1 MLIAKD
7 AKVLYQKTIG
17 LVEYSHVQYIN
28 EKSDA
33 YGNTPEGLEIY
44 INPHKEGM
52 PSFDDEGE
60 RIYDGSENYNRVS
73 WETIISDYVDS
84 VETFDFNVISKIVIT
99 ASKDTN
105 ELELPRML
113 ELEKIALL
121 TKFKKIE
128 IHCED
133 DLLNAD
139 NLRNPSDDAI
149 YVKNGNLDFLTAT
162 DEISFFMMN
171 FPNGITSTKDCS
183 TVYTFDTCAIWG
195 EINIRDNKQKAWFE
209 FKNPSLID
217 VDTIKITDVAKVEI
231 TSAKFYTTQDSIEEK
246 SQSIVPNRAG
256 ERMEVFHWG
265 EDFNY
270 VSSDSVLISENYS
283 PTVGER
289 MSPSFLFQNC
299 KNVLILGFYV
309 YGQLSSP
316 LTFKND
322 GLVQVISLDG
332 IPKAIENLPGES
344 IFVDSCTEVT
354 ISNVTFP
361 CINIFNCATA
371 AVSTVT
377 IAGLAVPKKYGV
389 RMAKIAKEA
398 LVASLKYM
406 KGSVETGVLVSFVS
420 GDACVIGDSV
430 FSDLKTAISIT
441 GTEKSALVSS
451 CTFENVEV
459 GINVKNTVDDISVN
473 NCVFSDCGKS
483 MKIDSV
489 SRLVSGDSKFL
500 GKKNVALDSDDA
512 CSIKCANSGELYFR
526 NSTISLTNLQVDSTD
541 GITFNETTVALSTIK
556 AALKSINIRKCEMD
570 MNGDSFCVSGSMEE
584 GFVNIQGSKFSF
596 TPKFSGFGGIDIS
609 DNEFSM
615 GITLQGCGDQALKR
629 TITKNQFLASDISDS
644 KSVFAKGLT
653 LENCKGIL
661 ISKNEFKNS
670 EGEGVLVVFNG
681 CSFCV
686 FDETN
691 TYANKGAIQFGDS
704 GEYNLNHVIVN
715 KATGTL
721 PAVQTSNCWAQLLS
735 LYNKPKFAERFQ
747 GQTPAAN
754 ENEVMNKGLNVV
766 TTLDFTIEDWAVQY
780 IRAVNDFVKRAFK
793 ST

>member
-7 AKVLYQKTIG
+7 VKVLYQKTIG

-73 WETIISDYVDS
+73 WETIISEYVDS
-84 VETFDFNVISKIVIT
+84 VETFDFNVISKIKIT

-139 NLRNPSDDAI
+139 NLSRPSDDAI

-217 VDTIKITDVAKVEI
+217 IDTIKITDVAKVKI

-246 SQSIVPNRAG
+246 SQSIV
-256 ERMEVFHWG
+256 
-265 EDFNY
+265 
-270 VSSDSVLISENYS
+270 

-299 KNVLILGFYV
+299 KNVLILGFYI

-361 CINIFNCATA
+361 CINIFNCDTA

-389 RMAKIAKEA
+389 RMAKIIKEA

-441 GTEKSALVSS
+441 GTEKSALISG
-451 CTFENVEV
+451 CTFDNVEV
-459 GINVKNTVDDISVN
+459 GINVKNTVDDISIN

-483 MKIDSV
+483 MKMDSV

-512 CSIKCANSGELYFR
+512 CSIKCTNSGELYFR

-556 AALKSINIRKCEMD
+556 ATLKSINIRKCEID
-570 MNGDSFCVSGSMEE
+570 MNGDSFYVGGSMEE

-615 GITLQGCGDQALKR
+615 GITLQGCGDPALKR

-644 KSVFAKGLT
+644 KSVFVKGLT

-661 ISKNEFKNS
+661 ISKNEFKNP
-670 EGEGVLVVFNG
+670 EGEGILVIFNG
-681 CSFCV
+681 CSFCI
-686 FDETN
+686 FDEMN
-691 TYANKGAIQFGDS
+691 TYANKGTIQFGDS

-715 KATGTL
+715 KATGAL

-735 LYNKPKFAERFQ
+735 LYNKPKFAERFK

-766 TTLDFTIEDWAVQY
+766 TTLDFTTEDWAVQY

>member
-7 AKVLYQKTIG
+7 VKVLYQKTIG

-44 INPHKEGM
+44 INPHKERM

-139 NLRNPSDDAI
+139 NLSRPSDDAI
-149 YVKNGNLDFLTAT
+149 YVKNGNLDFLTTT

-183 TVYTFDTCAIWG
+183 TVYKFDTCAIWG

-231 TSAKFYTTQDSIEEK
+231 TSAKFYTTQDF
-246 SQSIVPNRAG
+246 VP
-256 ERMEVFHWG
+256 
-265 EDFNY
+265 
-270 VSSDSVLISENYS
+270 ISENYS

-322 GLVQVISLDG
+322 GLIQVISLDG

-371 AVSTVT
+371 SVSTVT

-389 RMAKIAKEA
+389 RMAKITKEA

-441 GTEKSALVSS
+441 GTEKSALVSG

-459 GINVKNTVDDISVN
+459 GINVKNTVDDISIN
-473 NCVFSDCGKS
+473 NCVFSNCGKS

-489 SRLVSGDSKFL
+489 SRLVSGDSKFF
-500 GKKNVALDSDDA
+500 GKKSVALDSDDA
-512 CSIKCANSGELYFR
+512 CSIKCTNSGELYFR

-541 GITFNETTVALSTIK
+541 GITFNETTIALSTIK
-556 AALKSINIRKCEMD
+556 ATLKSINIRKCEID
-570 MNGDSFCVSGSMEE
+570 MNGDSFYVSGSMEE

-615 GITLQGCGDQALKR
+615 GITLQGCGDPALKR

-644 KSVFAKGLT
+644 KSVFVKGLT

-670 EGEGVLVVFNG
+670 EGEGVLVAFNG
-681 CSFCV
+681 CSFCI

-691 TYANKGAIQFGDS
+691 IYANKGTIQFVDS

-715 KATGTL
+715 KTTGAL

-735 LYNKPKFAERFQ
+735 LYNKPKFAERFK

-766 TTLDFTIEDWAVQY
+766 TTLDFTTEDWAVQY

>member
-1 MLIAKD
+1 MLIVKD
-7 AKVLYQKTIG
+7 VKVLYQKTIG

-44 INPHKEGM
+44 INPHKEGI

-139 NLRNPSDDAI
+139 NLSHPSDDAI
-149 YVKNGNLDFLTAT
+149 YVKNGNLDFLITT

-183 TVYTFDTCAIWG
+183 TVYKFDTCAIWG

-231 TSAKFYTTQDSIEEK
+231 TSAKLYTTQDFA
-246 SQSIVPNRAG
+246 P
-256 ERMEVFHWG
+256 
-265 EDFNY
+265 
-270 VSSDSVLISENYS
+270 ISENYS

-389 RMAKIAKEA
+389 RMAKITKEA

-441 GTEKSALVSS
+441 GTEKSALVSG
-451 CTFENVEV
+451 CTFDNVEI
-459 GINVKNTVDDISVN
+459 GINVKNTVDDISIN

-512 CSIKCANSGELYFR
+512 CSIKCTNSGELYFR

-541 GITFNETTVALSTIK
+541 GITLNETTVALSTIK
-556 AALKSINIRKCEMD
+556 ATLKSINIRKCEID
-570 MNGDSFCVSGSMEE
+570 MNGDSFYVSGSMEE

-615 GITLQGCGDQALKR
+615 GITLQGCGDPALKR

-644 KSVFAKGLT
+644 KSVFVKGLT

-670 EGEGVLVVFNG
+670 EGEGILAIFNG
-681 CSFCV
+681 CSFCI

-691 TYANKGAIQFGDS
+691 IYANKGTIQFGDS

-715 KATGTL
+715 KVTGAL

-735 LYNKPKFAERFQ
+735 LYNKPKFAERFK

-766 TTLDFTIEDWAVQY
+766 TTLDFTTEDWAVQY

>member
-1 MLIAKD
+1 MLIDKD
-7 AKVLYQKTIG
+7 VKVLYKKTIG

-105 ELELPRML
+105 ELELPRTL

-139 NLRNPSDDAI
+139 NLSHPSDDAI
-149 YVKNGNLDFLTAT
+149 YVKNGNLDFLTTT

-183 TVYTFDTCAIWG
+183 IVYKFDTCAIWG

-217 VDTIKITDVAKVEI
+217 VDAIKITDVAKVEI
-231 TSAKFYTTQDSIEEK
+231 TSAKFYTTQDF
-246 SQSIVPNRAG
+246 VP
-256 ERMEVFHWG
+256 
-265 EDFNY
+265 
-270 VSSDSVLISENYS
+270 ISENDS

-289 MSPSFLFQNC
+289 MSLSFLFQNC

-322 GLVQVISLDG
+322 GLVQVISFDG

-377 IAGLAVPKKYGV
+377 IAGLAIPKKYGI
-389 RMAKIAKEA
+389 RMAKITKEA

-441 GTEKSALVSS
+441 GTEKSTLVSG
-451 CTFENVEV
+451 CTFDNVEI
-459 GINVKNTVDDISVN
+459 GINVKNTVDDISIN

-512 CSIKCANSGELYFR
+512 CSIKCTNSGELYFR

-556 AALKSINIRKCEMD
+556 ATLKSINIRKCEID
-570 MNGDSFCVSGSMEE
+570 MNGDSFYVSGSMEE

-615 GITLQGCGDQALKR
+615 GITLQGCGDPALKR

-670 EGEGVLVVFNG
+670 EGEGILVIFNG
-681 CSFCV
+681 CSFCI

-691 TYANKGAIQFGDS
+691 IYANKGTIQFGDS

-715 KATGTL
+715 KATGAL

-735 LYNKPKFAERFQ
+735 LYNKPKFAERFK

-766 TTLDFTIEDWAVQY
+766 TTLDFTTEDWAVQY